1 MWQLVLAVL
10 VTVVLVAFGMANTH
24 QVELS
29 IVVGAPVKFRLIVLM
44 ALAYAAGIVTAWF
57 REMVIRVARQAE
69 RRRLHA
75 RLKQTAVTAPEGGE

>member
-1 MWQLVLAVL
+1 MLQLILAVL

-57 REMVIRVARQAE
+57 REMARRVARQAE
-69 RRRLHA
+69 RRRLQA
-75 RLKQTAVTAPEGGE
+75 RLKTTAVSAPEGAE